1 MIINKRIIKTVLGCD
16 ERTATNY
23 MAIIRTKV
31 ATWTKQVYTDGASKG
46 KHSQALVSL
55 TCAKAEDVLAVSLA
69 MMDKVSP
76 RINKGAWKEIQQV
89 CWTSINKGLV

>member
-1 MIINKRIIKTVLGCD
+1 MIINKRIIKTVLECD
-16 ERTATNY
+16 EHTASSY

-55 TCAKAEDVLAVSLA
+55 TCAKAEDVLAISIA
-69 MMDKVSP
+69 MMDKTSP
-76 RINKGAWKEIQQV
+76 RINKKAWKEIQQV
-89 CWTSINKGLV
+89 CWNSINKGLI